1 MAIHEHPWPGRPGH
15 TIISDMADA
24 LTNLV
29 AGDGD
34 WRQRL
39 DRVVDTVREMSAQT
53 DPQAM
58 VRAYGTRMRKILPTD
73 RMVSLSRRGLQSP
86 RYRITRSSLWEKEV
100 NPWRDAHRL
109 PTLDG
114 GLLGEMLYGNQPR
127 IIDEISVDGD
137 DPARE
142 YFDGMGS
149 LIALPLY
156 DGGEALN
163 MVVMMRKAPRA
174 FSREMFPDWLLTS
187 NLFGRATHNLV
198 LAGELRQAYDAVDRE
213 LKEVASMQQSMLP
226 VGFPIMPTLDLAAH
240 YRTSRRAGGDYY
252 DFFPLSDGR
261 LGMMVADVSGH
272 GTPAAVLMAIMRTIA
287 HERTDPQ
294 SQPAQMLGYLNER
307 LSAEYTQR
315 HAQFVTA
322 FYGVYD
328 PASRALSYSSAGH
341 HPARVK
347 RCVDGSL
354 FSLDRAQALPLGIIE
369 NESYRQDSCVLKPG
383 DQLVAYTDGITEAA
397 NPRGDQ
403 FGLANLD
410 RVLAN
415 CALMASGLVQSVVDA
430 VEDFTQGAPP
440 EDDRT
445 ILVAKIS

>member
-1 MAIHEHPWPGRPGH
+1 MSE
-15 TIISDMADA
+15 A
-24 LTNLV
+24 LSNLV

-34 WRQRL
+34 WRERL
-39 DRVVDTVREMSAQT
+39 DRVVDTVREMSVQT

-58 VRAYGTRMRKILPTD
+58 VRAYGARMRKILPTD
-73 RMVSLSRRGLQSP
+73 RMVSLSRRGFQSP
-86 RYRITRSSLWEKEV
+86 RYRITRSSLWEEDI
-100 NPWRDAHRL
+100 NPWRDPQRL
-109 PTLDG
+109 PTLEG
-114 GLLGEMLYGNQPR
+114 GILGELIYSNEPR
-127 IIDEISVDGD
+127 LMDEISVDAN
-137 DPARE
+137 DPAKE

-156 DGGEALN
+156 DGGEAQN
-163 MVVMMRKAPRA
+163 MVVLMRKAPRA

-198 LAGELRQAYDAVDRE
+198 LAGELRQAYEDVDRE
-213 LKEVASMQQSMLP
+213 LKVVASMQQSMLP
-226 VGFPIMPTLDLAAH
+226 LAFPTMPTLDLAAH

-252 DFFPLSDGR
+252 DFFPQSDGR

-272 GTPAAVLMAIMRTIA
+272 GTPAAVLMAIMRTMA
-287 HERTDPQ
+287 HEKIEPQ
-294 SQPAQMLGYLNER
+294 SQPAEMLGYLNER
-307 LSAEYTQR
+307 LSAEYTHR
-315 HAQFVTA
+315 NAQFVTA

-328 PASRALSYSSAGH
+328 PASRELSYSSAGH

-347 RCVDGSL
+347 RCVDDSL
-354 FSLDRAQALPLGIIE
+354 FSLDRAQALPLGIME
-369 NESYRQDSCVLKPG
+369 NESYHQDSCVLQPG
-383 DQLVAYTDGITEAA
+383 DQLVAYTDGITEAE
-397 NPRGDQ
+397 NPKGEQ

-410 RVLAN
+410 RVLEN

-445 ILVAKIS
+445 VLVAKIS